1 MRATSKDRIMVW
13 GIIALALFTTGTLY
27 GINSLASAGSDHLK
41 TFSSYYELLSFLQK
55 NTAQARLYYA
65 SPFFDMI
72 TSFPV
77 FSKEFS
83 AMTQGSGDRGS
94 EYSTTNIQVEGVDE
108 ADLVKMDGEYIYIV
122 SHSTV
127 YIAKAFPPGDA
138 KILATIEAGNVD
150 NVGLYISGNKLVILG
165 DQYRW
170 YLDYYSGGDWS
181 MEKVGGSGFV
191 PCYPNTVIA
200 KVYDV
205 SDKSAPVLVRDL
217 SINGTV
223 SGSRMMGDYVYVVVQ
238 QPAMGYIEDMVVLP
252 VIMDNNSTKTVQP
265 NEVSYSD
272 VPSLY
277 YNFVTILAVNT
288 ANDSAPPTYE
298 TILTSISSVMH
309 VSQNNM
315 YLTVPKY
322 PVHIMT
328 MGSLVGDKGGE
339 SSEERQKTLIYRI
352 SLNGEDISVE
362 ADGSVYGLVHDQ
374 FSMDEYNGN
383 FRMATTEWTR
393 DGTINNLY
401 VLNPKLEVMGSL
413 EGLAPGESIYS
424 ARFMGDRCYL
434 VTFRQ
439 IDPFYVIDV
448 SNPTAPKVLGYLK
461 IPGFSSYLHPY
472 DGEHII
478 GVGMEGSGVKLSLF
492 DATNVSAPVEV
503 AKFNFN
509 ATWSYTEV
517 NNDHRAFLFDKAKA
531 LLVLPVSLS
540 MPAGDRWVYWQGA
553 AVFSTTLENGFQ
565 LKGTVTHQDG
575 ASGGGDISIRRSL
588 YIGNVLYTV
597 SGAKVKMNDLWSLLP
612 MGELLLSAG
621 NGGTMK

>member
-1 MRATSKDRIMVW
+1 MKATSNDRIMVL

-27 GINSLASAGSDHLK
+27 GINSLASAGTDHLK
-41 TFSSYYELLSFLQK
+41 TFSSYYELLSFLQR

-65 SPFFDMI
+65 SPFFDVI
-72 TSFPV
+72 NSLPV
-77 FSKEFS
+77 FSGELS
-83 AMTQGSGDRGS
+83 VMTQGSGDRGS

-108 ADLVKMDGEYIYIV
+108 ADLVKTDGEYLYV
-122 SHSTV
+122 VAHNTV

-138 KILATIEAGNVD
+138 KILATIEVGDVN
-150 NVGLYISGNKLVILG
+150 NVGLYISENKLVILG
-165 DQYRW
+165 DQCRW
-170 YLDYYSGGDWS
+170 YLDRYSGGDWS
-181 MEKVGGSGFV
+181 MEKVGGPGFV
-191 PCYPNTVIA
+191 PYYPNTVIA

-205 SDKSAPVLVRDL
+205 SNKSAPVLVRDL
-217 SINGTV
+217 TINGTV
-223 SGSRMMGDYVYVVVQ
+223 SGSRMIGNYVYAVVQ
-238 QPAMGYIEDMVVLP
+238 QPAVGYIEDQVTLP
-252 VIMDNNSTKTVQP
+252 VITDNNSTKTVQP

-272 VPSLY
+272 IPSTY
-277 YNFVTILAVNT
+277 YNFVTILAINT

-298 TILTSISSVMH
+298 TILTSISSVMY

-322 PVHIMT
+322 PAYIIT
-328 MGSLVGDKGGE
+328 MGGSVGGN
-339 SSEERQKTLIYRI
+339 SEERQKTLIYRI
-352 SLNGEDISVE
+352 SLNDEGISVE

-383 FRMATTEWTR
+383 FRIATTEWTR
-393 DGTINNLY
+393 NGTINSIY
-401 VLNPKLEVMGSL
+401 VLDPKLEVIGSL
-413 EGLAPGESIYS
+413 EGLAPRESIYS
-424 ARFMGDRCYL
+424 ARFMGERCYL

-461 IPGFSSYLHPY
+461 IPGFSGYLHPY
-472 DGEHII
+472 DNQRII
-478 GVGMEGSGVKLSLF
+478 GVGMEDGGVKLSLF
-492 DATNVSAPVEV
+492 EVTNVSAPVEV

-517 NNDHRAFLFDKAKA
+517 NNDHKAFLFDKAKA

-553 AVFSTTLENGFQ
+553 AVFSMTLENGFQ

-575 ASGGGDISIRRSL
+575 AGGGDDTSIRRPL
-588 YIGNVLYTV
+588 YIGNVLYTI

-612 MGELLLSAG
+612 LGEILLSSG
-621 NGGTMK
+621 NGGPTK

>member
-1 MRATSKDRIMVW
+1 MKVTSNDRIMVW

-27 GINSLASAGSDHLK
+27 GINSLANADTDHLK
-41 TFSSYYELLSFLQK
+41 TFSNYFELLSFLQK

-65 SPFFDMI
+65 SPFFDVI
-72 TSFPV
+72 APLPL

-83 AMTQGSGDRGS
+83 AMTQGSSDRGS

-108 ADLVKMDGEYIYIV
+108 ADLVKTDGEYIYV
-122 SHSTV
+122 VAHSTI
-127 YIAKAFPPGDA
+127 YIARAFPPGDA
-138 KILATIEAGNVD
+138 KILATIEVGNVN
-150 NVGLYISGNKLVILG
+150 NVGLYISENKLVILG

-170 YLDYYSGGDWS
+170 YLDRYSGGDWS
-181 MEKVGGSGFV
+181 MDKVGGSSFV
-191 PCYPNTVIA
+191 PYYPNTVIA

-205 SDKSAPVLVRDL
+205 SNKSSPVLVREL
-217 SINGTV
+217 AINGTV
-223 SGSRMMGDYVYVVVQ
+223 SGSRMIGDYVYAVVQ
-238 QPAMGYIEDMVVLP
+238 QPAMGYIEDQVTLP
-252 VIMDNNSTKTVQP
+252 VITDNNSTKTVQP

-272 VPSLY
+272 IPSTY
-277 YNFVTILAVNT
+277 YNFVTILAINT

-298 TILTSISSVMH
+298 TILTSVSSVIY

-322 PVHIMT
+322 PVHIIT
-328 MGSLVGDKGGE
+328 MGSLVGGNGGGD
-339 SSEERQKTLIYRI
+339 SEERQKTLIYRI
-352 SLNGEDISVE
+352 SLDGEDISVE

-383 FRMATTEWTR
+383 FRIATTEWTR
-393 DGTINNLY
+393 NGTINSLY

-413 EGLAPGESIYS
+413 EGLAPMESIYS
-424 ARFMGDRCYL
+424 ARFMGERCYL

-448 SNPTAPKVLGYLK
+448 SNPTMPRVLGYLK
-461 IPGFSSYLHPY
+461 IPGFSGYLHPY

-478 GVGMEGSGVKLSLF
+478 GVGMEDGGIKLSLF
-492 DATNVSAPVEV
+492 EVTDVSAPVEV

-517 NNDHRAFLFDKAKA
+517 NNDHKAFLFDKAKA

-575 ASGGGDISIRRSL
+575 ENGGGDTSINRSL

-612 MGELLLSAG
+612 LDRKSVV
-621 NGGTMK
+621 

>member
-1 MRATSKDRIMVW
+1 MKATSNDRIMVL

-27 GINSLASAGSDHLK
+27 GINSLASAGTDHLK

-55 NTAQARLYYA
+55 NTAQARLYYT
-65 SPFFDMI
+65 SPFFDI
-72 TSFPV
+72 INSIPL

-83 AMTQGSGDRGS
+83 AMTQGSDRGS

-108 ADLVKMDGEYIYIV
+108 ADLVKTDGEYLYVV
-122 SHSTV
+122 SHNIV

-138 KILATIEAGNVD
+138 KILATIEVGNIN
-150 NVGLYISGNKLVILG
+150 NVGLYINENKLVILG

-170 YLDYYSGGDWS
+170 YLDPYSGSDWS
-181 MEKVGGSGFV
+181 VEKVGGLGFV
-191 PCYPNTVIA
+191 PYYPNTVIA

-205 SDKSAPVLVRDL
+205 ANKSSPVLVRDL
-217 SINGTV
+217 SISGTV
-223 SGSRMMGDYVYVVVQ
+223 SGSRMIGDYVYAVVQ
-238 QPAMGYIEDMVVLP
+238 QPALGCIEDQVTLP
-252 VIMDNNSTKTVQP
+252 VITDNNSTKVIQP

-272 VPSLY
+272 VPSTY
-277 YNFVTILAVNT
+277 YNFVTILAINT

-298 TILTSISSVMH
+298 TILTSVSSVMYI
-309 VSQNNM
+309 SQNNM

-328 MGSLVGDKGGE
+328 MRNLVGGNGGGG
-339 SSEERQKTLIYRI
+339 SEERQKTLIYRI

-362 ADGSVYGLVHDQ
+362 AEGSVYGLVHNQ

-383 FRMATTEWTR
+383 FRIATTEWTR
-393 DGTINNLY
+393 NGAINSLY
-401 VLNPKLEVMGSL
+401 VLNPKLETIGSL
-413 EGLAPGESIYS
+413 EGLAPKESIYS
-424 ARFMGDRCYL
+424 ARFMGERCYL

-461 IPGFSSYLHPY
+461 IPGFSGYLHPY
-472 DGEHII
+472 DNEHII
-478 GVGMEGSGVKLSLF
+478 GVGMEDGGVKLSLF
-492 DATNVSAPVEV
+492 EVTNVSAPGEV

-517 NNDHRAFLFDKAKA
+517 NNDHKAFLFDKAKA

-540 MPAGDRWVYWQGA
+540 MPAGDRWIYWQGA

-575 ASGGGDISIRRSL
+575 ESGGGNTSVSRSL

-612 MGELLLSAG
+612 LGEFLLSSG
-621 NGGTMK
+621 NGGTTK